1 MKYRIIAGKHTVKN
15 EDGTRTRFAKG
26 SVIESDK
33 PLDEIHENKFER
45 VRDDEETSEPE
56 AVNQPRNTK
65 SMNTQAEK
73 REAREK
79 EDAKRSASDDEGS
92 SPADEEAEGSEEG
105 KEAGEESSADEEADE
120 DQPEITLKAI
130 HRGRGN
136 WDVVKVIN
144 GVETEENVNE
154 AFLKKAAA
162 KEMEEAGWPIP
173 E

>member
-1 MKYRIIAGKHTVKN
+1 MKFRIIAGKHTVKN

-33 PLDEIHENKFER
+33 PLDEIHENKFEK
-45 VRDDEETSEPE
+45 VRDDEETSDPE

-65 SMNTQAEK
+65 SMKTQAEK

-79 EDAKRSASDDEGS
+79 EEAELSTSVDEAP
-92 SPADEEAEGSEEG
+92 SPADEQAEEDDEG
-105 KEAGEESSADEEADE
+105 KEAEEGGSADEDDDG